1 MSHAA
6 YVHDIQHVVID
17 NLQFMVGTGNRSA
30 FYAILLDFVHVDHT
44 YLTRIF
50 FVKII
55 QFYECIRLC

>member
-30 FYAILLDFVHVDHT
+30 FIVHFKFFIVVMWLFGWLLFHT
-44 YLTRIF
+44 EMSMF
-50 FVKII
+50 
-55 QFYECIRLC
+55 RLNKHQ